1 MRYCVTCTLPVES
14 PAAWGY
20 SPACM
25 ARRSRL
31 FVVLLA
37 AMLLTTAALMVQTAP
52 AQGAGP
58 APAAAAT
65 QGRGAPPAVEP
76 QKGHPSGQLV
86 VWGDSALFDGRLNP
100 ENCILLSRFKRGM
113 RMGFR
118 MTAID
123 GGTGETENTA
133 TLTGHL
139 TYTSRTKGK
148 LTIDFPMRWRGAERR
163 ESWAPGYLRPPVE
176 LWTGFWIVPEDAET
190 GMIVY
195 TITGIDRFGRKAS
208 FRPFPDVGSQI
219 YIVD

>member
-1 MRYCVTCTLPVES
+1 MR
-14 PAAWGY
+14 
-20 SPACM
+20 
-25 ARRSRL
+25 RL
-31 FVVLLA
+31 SGPFVVLLA
-37 AMLLTTAALMVQTAP
+37 AMLLATTALMVQTAR

-58 APAAAAT
+58 APAGAAGGQGRAAT
-65 QGRGAPPAVEP
+65 PPVEP
-76 QKGHPSGQLV
+76 QPGHPSGQLV
-86 VWGDSALFDGRLNP
+86 IWGDSALFDGRLNP

>member
-1 MRYCVTCTLPVES
+1 MR
-14 PAAWGY
+14 
-20 SPACM
+20 
-25 ARRSRL
+25 RL
-31 FVVLLA
+31 SGPLVVVLA
-37 AMLLTTAALMVQTAP
+37 AMLLTTAALLVQTVR
-52 AQGAGP
+52 AQGEGP
-58 APAAAAT
+58 APAANGA
-65 QGRGAPPAVEP
+65 QGRGATPPVEP
-76 QKGHPSGQLV
+76 QQGHPSGQLV
-86 VWGDSALFDGRLNP
+86 IWGDSALFDGRLNP

-139 TYTSRTKGK
+139 TYTSRMKGK
-148 LTIDFPMRWRGAERR
+148 LTIDVPMRWRGAERR
-163 ESWAPGYLRPPVE
+163 ASWAPGYLRPPVE

-208 FRPFPDVGSQI
+208 FRPFPDIGSQI